1 MNNNNLYEE
10 KYTFF
15 MSREELYSAQER
27 QVLNI
32 LAIIFITIMLITR
45 IDRMYTNIT
54 NPFGLP
60 GGLSQFIF
68 YAFGLG
74 FFFAVKEKKEYPLPW
89 SYIAS
94 ICWVLGLALA
104 SVGAISHKIAVTQTI
119 AFGIYFAS
127 GYGVFKACLEDKVFN
142 YFAKLTFFIGIGW
155 ATVIVYVFFKNG
167 GSLPYE
173 YIAFAGVKGTFNHHS
188 YGLLIINGGVACLAL
203 ISKKRGIFWS
213 ITIPLLISAILF
225 SIIVSQARACFL
237 AFVATASYILLQNEN
252 LKAKGALFIK
262 IVWIV
267 LTLIVVV
274 WGIREGSEKYGD
286 IYKRFDFQDEEYQM
300 KKSHGRPEMI
310 KKALIL
316 ISTHPFGVG
325 GGNSRLTSV
334 ERAELMRIEGYVLHN
349 QYLSSIAEGGWI
361 VILVWILILKETI
374 IKPFKYR
381 WKKPERLAVYGC
393 WLNFSITGLFA
404 DMIGDYFFVLLFLVS
419 AAVAL
424 EKNDQ
429 NK

>member
-1 MNNNNLYEE
+1 MN
-10 KYTFF
+10 
-15 MSREELYSAQER
+15 REELYAAQER

-32 LAIIFITIMLITR
+32 LVIFFVTLMLITR
-45 IDRMYTNIT
+45 IDRMYTNIA
-54 NPFGLP
+54 NPLGLP
-60 GGLSQFIF
+60 GGLSQYIF
-68 YAFGLG
+68 YFFGLG
-74 FFFAVKEKKEYPLPW
+74 FFFAVKDKKEFPLPW

-94 ICWVLGLALA
+94 ISWVLGLALA
-104 SVGAISHKIAVTQTI
+104 SVEAISHRIAVTQTI
-119 AFGIYFAS
+119 SFAIYFVA
-127 GYGVFKACLEDKVFN
+127 GYGVFKACLDDKVFKH
-142 YFAKLTFFIGIGW
+142 FAKLAFLIGAGW
-155 ATVIVYVFFKNG
+155 SIVIVYVFFKNG

-188 YGLLIINGGVACLAL
+188 YAVLIINGGIASLSL
-203 ISKKRGIFWS
+203 ISKKKGVFWS
-213 ITIPLLISAILF
+213 ITIPILISAILF
-225 SIIVSQARACFL
+225 SIVVSQARACFL
-237 AFVATASYILLQNEN
+237 AFVATSSYVLLQNEN

-262 IVWIV
+262 IAWLL
-267 LTLIVVV
+267 LTIIVVL
-274 WGIREGSEKYGD
+274 WGIKEGSQKYED
-286 IYKRFDFQDEEYQM
+286 VYKRFDFQDEEYQL
-300 KKSHGRPEMI
+300 KKSHGRVEMI
-310 KKALIL
+310 KKGLIL

-334 ERAELMRIEGYVLHN
+334 ERADLMRIEGYLLHN
-349 QYLSSIAEGGWI
+349 QYISSIAEGGWI
-361 VILVWILILKETI
+361 VMLAWILILKETI

-419 AAVAL
+419 AAIAL